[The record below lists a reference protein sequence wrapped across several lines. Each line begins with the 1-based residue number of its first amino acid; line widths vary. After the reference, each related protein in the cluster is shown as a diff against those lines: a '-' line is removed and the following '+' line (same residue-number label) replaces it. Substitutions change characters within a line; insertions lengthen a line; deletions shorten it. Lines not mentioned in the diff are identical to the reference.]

1 MEGKGQGNERVRVV
15 FFGAYYRGFYC
26 LDELLHGRIKDR
38 VKVVGVVTGEVT
50 FKKTKRIWKI
60 WKYSTERRGLVED
73 LARAHGVEV
82 FKGKVKTPEFYAKL
96 REWDPEMGVIAMFGQ
111 LLNEEIFGYPR
122 LGFYNLHPSDLPAY
136 RGAAPFEDMI
146 EAGEEYTR
154 ITMHKVD
161 AGIDTGDIVAKS
173 DWIRMPPNATPDD
186 MHRITAVPG
195 AKLMASALKD
205 ILEGKAVLTPQPESP
220 SVDPPGG
227 SRRKC
232 IA

>member
-1 MEGKGQGNERVRVV
+1 MA

-26 LDELLHGRIKDR
+26 LDELLHGRIKDK

-50 FKKTKRIWKI
+50 VKETKRIWRV
-60 WKYSTERRGLVED
+60 WKRTAERRGLVED
-73 LARAHGVEV
+73 LASAHDIEV

-96 REWDPEMGVIAMFGQ
+96 REWDPEVGVIAMFGQ

-122 LGFYNLHPSDLPAY
+122 FGFYNLHPSDLPAY
-136 RGAAPFEDMI
+136 RGPNPFGDMI

-161 AGIDTGDIVAKS
+161 AGIDTGAIVAKS
-173 DWIRMPPNATPDD
+173 DWIRIPANATPDD

-195 AKLMASALKD
+195 AKLMASALED
-205 ILEGKAVLTPQPESP
+205 ILEGKATLTPQPAN
-220 SVDPPGG
+220 PPQTHQEAHAADLWHSGCCMG
-227 SRRKC
+227 ERLL
-232 IA
+232 